1 MAAGNINP
9 THLKFSFSFKTTT
22 RVSIRHYFDHIRLLR
37 SDYTPVSRLAARS
50 ILWSRCRLPG
60 AWPHPAC
67 AVQCPAPG
75 RGCFNEAGPGMAGH
89 ANNTTVEVWHSPDP
103 NYWDL
108 TLRDLTSGEHQDS
121 GIRWDPS
128 SEEPSDQQ
136 VCVPGVTIDAIL
148 AKKISFACKFY
159 ENEFCS
165 LWLHARSSSQEL
177 TAQG

>member
-1 MAAGNINP
+1 M
-9 THLKFSFSFKTTT
+9 
-22 RVSIRHYFDHIRLLR
+22 
-37 SDYTPVSRLAARS
+37 SRLAARS

-60 AWPHPAC
+60 AGLHPAC

-121 GIRWDPS
+121 GIRWDLS
-128 SEEPSDQQ
+128 SERAQWPTTG
-136 VCVPGVTIDAIL
+136 VCSRCDHWCDPCEEDIVRVQIL
-148 AKKISFACKFY
+148 WKWVVFTMTSRPLFKSRVNCSRLGSFSMFT
-159 ENEFCS
+159 FGII
-165 LWLHARSSSQEL
+165 QII
-177 TAQG
+177 

>member
-121 GIRWDPS
+121 GIRWGPS

-136 VCVPGVTIDAIL
+136 PCVFQVWPLMRSLRRRYRSRANSM
-148 AKKISFACKFY
+148 KMSFVHYDYTPALQVK
-159 ENEFCS
+159 S
-165 LWLHARSSSQEL
+165 
-177 TAQG
+177 